1 MCFDTAAT
9 SVFIPT
15 TSCLTLTQCLQKK
28 PSNKEGHSVGVIIT
42 ASFIFFFFYR
52 TPPLLVFPGLSMFVA
67 VGRVFPLKRTRANY
81 DVNVDRPGSCWLM
94 SQLRVLAFI
103 LPNYLSV
110 DHILMLT
117 LHRRDTDCRFIC
129 TDNERTGHRRQRWS
143 CQLVLNR
150 IQKCSQ
156 MYTERFK
163 ID

>member
-1 MCFDTAAT
+1 
-9 SVFIPT
+9 
-15 TSCLTLTQCLQKK
+15 
-28 PSNKEGHSVGVIIT
+28 
-42 ASFIFFFFYR
+42 
-52 TPPLLVFPGLSMFVA
+52 MFVA

-103 LPNYLSV
+103 LSNYLSV

-117 LHRRDTDCRFIC
+117 LHRRDTDCRFIY
-129 TDNERTGHRRQRWS
+129 TDNEHTGHRRQRWS